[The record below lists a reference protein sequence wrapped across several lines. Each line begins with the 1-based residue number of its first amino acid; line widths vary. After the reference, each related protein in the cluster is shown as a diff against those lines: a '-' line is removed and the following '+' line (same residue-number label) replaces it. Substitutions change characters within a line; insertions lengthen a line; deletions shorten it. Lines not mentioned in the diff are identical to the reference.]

1 MIRTRV
7 VFPLIWLRVS
17 LINGIVECAQGV
29 SLQCIPIDPNQS
41 FIAEV
46 NQNIL
51 RYPKNI
57 LKCAQGISL
66 QYISMEP
73 KQSFTRQ
80 WSEQKYLRDHL
91 RVIKKTFGGPI
102 EITQMVQTWWLS
114 DNILPIDKETQLIM
128 FCLSRLPFGPLDQD
142 ARGIQGHTITR
153 ANMMWY
159 NLPSVLDQY
168 QEWMKSIVP
177 NP

>member
-7 VFPLIWLRVS
+7 VFPPHMVAS

-114 DNILPIDKETQLIM
+114 DNILLIDKETHLSVSTVD
-128 FCLSRLPFGPLDQD
+128 CLLVYWPRM
-142 ARGIQGHTITR
+142 HTR
-153 ANMMWY
+153 AY
-159 NLPSVLDQY
+159 NYKGQYDVISLPSVLDQY
-168 QEWMKSIVP
+168 HECMKSIVF

>member
-91 RVIKKTFGGPI
+91 RVIKKNFWRPHRNYTNVANLMTIGQYLANWQGNAANNVLSISIAFWSIGPGC
-102 EITQMVQTWWLS
+102 
-114 DNILPIDKETQLIM
+114 K
-128 FCLSRLPFGPLDQD
+128 
-142 ARGIQGHTITR
+142 GHTR
-153 ANMMWY
+153 AHNY
-159 NLPSVLDQY
+159 KGQY
-168 QEWMKSIVP
+168 DVI
-177 NP
+177 